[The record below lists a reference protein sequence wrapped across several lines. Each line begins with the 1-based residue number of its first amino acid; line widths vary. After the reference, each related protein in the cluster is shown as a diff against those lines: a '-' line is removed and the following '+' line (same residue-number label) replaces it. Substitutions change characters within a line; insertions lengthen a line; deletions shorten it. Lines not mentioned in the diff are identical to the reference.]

1 MRWAVTITACVALVG
16 LAREALAQAPDAAF
30 AEARSQFE
38 QAVSA
43 VQAGRPADAVALFE
57 RSYAARAAPV
67 VAVNLAYCLRG
78 LGRFGEARGWYLRF
92 LETATPDD
100 LARHESMVRAHLE
113 ELSHRLA
120 QVTAGDRVPS
130 DVSVVFDGAAV
141 GREPR
146 WVDPGEHRARASAP
160 GHVAA
165 ELTFMVRAG
174 EVVRLSTQL
183 APEATA
189 TPVTRRWWF
198 WTALGVGVAGLAT
211 AVLVPLLQGDPPPY
225 PGPEVPLP

>member
-1 MRWAVTITACVALVG
+1 MRWSVAIAACAALMAP
-16 LAREALAQAPDAAF
+16 ARGALAQSPDAAF

-78 LGRFGEARGWYLRF
+78 LGRFGEARTWYLRF

-100 LARHESMVRAHLE
+100 LARHEATVRAHLE
-113 ELSHRLA
+113 EVSRRLA
-120 QVTAGDRVPS
+120 QVTAGDLVPS
-130 DVSVVFDGAAV
+130 DVSVVFDGAPV
-141 GREPR
+141 GRERR

-183 APEATA
+183 APVTA
-189 TPVTRRWWF
+189 ETPITRRWWF

-211 AVLVPLLQGDPPPY
+211 AVLVPLLQTDPPPY
-225 PGPEVPLP
+225 PGPQVQLP